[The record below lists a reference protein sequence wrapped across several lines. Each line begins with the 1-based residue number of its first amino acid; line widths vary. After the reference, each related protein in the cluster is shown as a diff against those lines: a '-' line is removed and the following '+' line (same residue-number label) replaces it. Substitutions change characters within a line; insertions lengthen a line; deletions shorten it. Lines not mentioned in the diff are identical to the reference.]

1 MKETNYWQ
9 QFLRTGRVEDYL
21 SYLKQKPNNE
31 PVHKGE
37 DSGAGSTQ
45 CYRTDIKSGTF
56 RGI

>member
-37 DSGAGSTQ
+37 DSGAGSMQ

-56 RGI
+56 R